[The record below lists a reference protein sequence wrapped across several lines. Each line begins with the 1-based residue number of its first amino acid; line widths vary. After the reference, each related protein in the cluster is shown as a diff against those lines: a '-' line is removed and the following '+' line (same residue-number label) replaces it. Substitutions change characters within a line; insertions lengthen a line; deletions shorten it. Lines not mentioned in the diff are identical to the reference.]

1 MPASKSSHSPDMV
14 TIFKLSPVNGAHYD
28 GELLPPQNW
37 SWPTSTW
44 LQRRMAQ
51 IDEFRLMKSP
61 PSAEESANQKIGQA
75 FPINRM

>member
-1 MPASKSSHSPDMV
+1 MPASKFSRSPDIV
-14 TIFKLSPVNGAHYD
+14 TVFKLSPVNGAHYD
-28 GELLPPQNW
+28 GERLPPQHW

-44 LQRRMAQ
+44 LKRRMAQ

-61 PSAEESANQKIGQA
+61 TSEADSANQNIGQA